1 MKQFFKGKKF
11 KVVLFLIILS
21 MVMVIS
27 GLFLGDKF
35 IRNFSFLESISI
47 PFQKFVSSISVSLN
61 NVFSNLFT
69 EANLKVENQK
79 LIEENLNLKQQ
90 FVELNNI
97 KSENSQLKEILE
109 LKSENPKFEFYQ
121 SSVISKDAT
130 SKFGDLKISGGSLDG
145 IKERSPVISGNVI
158 VGVVVEVFDKFSRV
172 STVLNPDLKIS
183 AYEVKTMNSG
193 IVSGDLLLYKDSQCK
208 IEYID
213 DVSSL
218 TKGDIISTSGDTELF
233 PKGLLIGSVDR
244 IVEKE
249 NTNSFYLV
257 INPFKDIKS
266 ISDITIIKSFD

>member
-145 IKERSPVISGNVI
+145 IKERSPVISGNVL